1 METYKGTITYIARN
15 RGFGFIR
22 LDDSEETVFFHAGAC
37 VSPPDFTEYREGH
50 TVEFCLID
58 DRQNRSKRAIGL
70 VIR

>member
-1 METYKGTITYIARN
+1 MGTYTGTITYISRS

-37 VSPPDFTEYREGH
+37 VAPPDFADYREGH

-58 DRQNRSKRAIGL
+58 DRQGRNKRAIGL
-70 VIR
+70 VVR

>member
-1 METYKGTITYIARN
+1 METNCGTVTYISRSK
-15 RGFGFIR
+15 GFGFIK

-37 VSPPDFTEYREGH
+37 VSPPDFEEYREGH

-58 DRQNRSKRAIGL
+58 DRQGRSQRAIGL

>member
-1 METYKGTITYIARN
+1 METKSGIIISLVRKK
-15 RGFGFIR
+15 GFGFIK

-37 VSPPDFTEYREGH
+37 VSPPDFEEYREGH

-58 DRQNRSKRAIGL
+58 DRQGRSQRAICL

>member
-1 METYKGTITYIARN
+1 METFSGTVIYISRS

-37 VSPPDFTEYREGH
+37 VAPPDFADYREGH

-58 DRQNRSKRAIGL
+58 DRQGRSQRALGV